1 GSAVIARARK
11 VLPLPRSPTRCTTA
25 SGASACA
32 ISRPAA
38 IVSSSVR
45 QSQRGVMAVSLIT
58 SHCTGVN
65 LFAADFPPLECARLR
80 CLERFVLRL
89 LIGREHRFEFWLQRS
104 FCALI

>member
-1 GSAVIARARK
+1 MFRSRRVGTAKWGSVADHTNSR
-11 VLPLPRSPTRCTTA
+11 
-25 SGASACA
+25 ACA

-89 LIGREHRFEFWLQRS
+89 LIGREHRFEFLLQRS